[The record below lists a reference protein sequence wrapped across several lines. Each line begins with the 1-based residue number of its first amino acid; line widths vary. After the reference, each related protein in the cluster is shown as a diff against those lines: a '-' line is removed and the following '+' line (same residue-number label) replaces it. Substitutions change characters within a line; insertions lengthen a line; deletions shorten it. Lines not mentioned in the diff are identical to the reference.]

1 MLKRTVLNKAEMSKW
16 DGATDKDQIDQLRL
30 ECYDLNHNYRE
41 NTTIASYTD
50 KSLVLHNLNNP
61 D

>member
-1 MLKRTVLNKAEMSKW
+1 MSKW

-41 NTTIASYTD
+41 NITIASYTD

>member
-1 MLKRTVLNKAEMSKW
+1 MLKRIVLNKAEMSKW

-41 NTTIASYTD
+41 NITIASYTD